1 MISQKRTK
9 NEVHQLL
16 TSYLA
21 EHPLL
26 TIIGKKNDDPA
37 FGAVIRTKIEYINE
51 NDFNTQQQQILQAKK
66 AILLSSKML
75 DNLDKAIIQGLPF
88 KTIVLNANDSL
99 LIRA

>member
-1 MISQKRTK
+1 
-9 NEVHQLL
+9 
-16 TSYLA
+16 
-21 EHPLL
+21 
-26 TIIGKKNDDPA
+26 
-37 FGAVIRTKIEYINE
+37 VIRTKIEYINE